1 MNGKQFKYFKDM
13 CKDRKVV
20 EDDLQYRGYLFFFFF
35 SAQAYKI
42 AEVLKESGF
51 PVVEDSKSPTGK
63 SVELTNGLR
72 LYLL

>member
-1 MNGKQFKYFKDM
+1 MNGKQFKYFKEM
-13 CKDRKVV
+13 CKDKKVV
-20 EDDLQYRGYLFFFFF
+20 EENLQYDGYLFL
-35 SAQAYKI
+35 SLTSLQAYKI

-72 LYLL
+72 LHLL

>member
-1 MNGKQFKYFKDM
+1 MNNTQFKYFKDM

-20 EDDLQYRGYLFFFFF
+20 EEHLQYRGYLFLSLT

-51 PVVEDSKSPTGK
+51 PVVKDANSPTGE

-72 LYLL
+72 LHLL

>member
-1 MNGKQFKYFKDM
+1 MNNTQFKYFKDM

-20 EDDLQYRGYLFFFFF
+20 EDDLQYRGYLFL
-35 SAQAYKI
+35 SLTSLQAYKI

-51 PVVEDSKSPTGK
+51 PVVTDSNSPTGK

-72 LYLL
+72 LHLL